1 MFVVNEN
8 LGVVLALPVSPL
20 GALVVGVDP
29 FPNTLLG
36 VSVELPNTPLPNTF
50 EVRVC
55 CIPKGEGL
63 VPVLFENA
71 VVVFVLPSPN
81 TDFLTPNGVLVD
93 KEFVPPPNTDF
104 CPWLV
109 KVSVP
114 RALFGN
120 VVLKD
125 DVFPP
130 KSDEPVPLLL
140 GNAEALFVFP
150 KEDLE
155 GSLFCS

>member
-1 MFVVNEN
+1 MV
-8 LGVVLALPVSPL
+8 
-20 GALVVGVDP
+20 
-29 FPNTLLG
+29 
-36 VSVELPNTPLPNTF
+36 
-50 EVRVC
+50 
-55 CIPKGEGL
+55 
-63 VPVLFENA
+63 ENA
-71 VVVFVLPSPN
+71 I
-81 TDFLTPNGVLVD
+81 
-93 KEFVPPPNTDF
+93 EFVPPPNTDF

-114 RALFGN
+114 RALFGD
-120 VVLKD
+120 VVLN
-125 DVFPP
+125 PP